1 MLFLT
6 LHLNGWTHLF
16 FHPGYYDQ
24 PLFFWATIA
33 YVAASVVFMLTLYLR
48 KPGLD
53 SQVVIQT
60 SVDII
65 LIIMLMHAS
74 GGIRSGI
81 GMLLIIS
88 ISLSSIFLTR
98 RVTLFLA
105 AATSLALLGEHIYS
119 HLVLPNYREA
129 YIQTGIL
136 GVVIFAFAF
145 ITSIV
150 ARRMRASERL
160 ASDRSREL
168 KSAVQMN
175 EQIIRSMRTGIL
187 VVDPSGWIKMAN
199 NAARSLLG
207 IASVDNNM
215 TLEQAQPELHS
226 RFVEWQNSTV
236 PTQQKPIHQSHGLPD
251 LQPGFSRI
259 EPSAGMDSTTL
270 VFLEDASRLN
280 QRFQQVR
287 LASLGRLTASIA
299 HEIRN
304 PLAAINHASQLLEEA
319 LQNSPDS
326 KLTEIIS
333 TQVERLNSV
342 IENVLQLS
350 REQSGTSEPIRLL
363 PWLEKFKDE
372 YATSQG
378 LDKQQIKLQVAPE
391 NMTVLF
397 DSTQLHQVM
406 WNLCGNAVNHARVP
420 LDQVSITMRGGIDT
434 ESRQPFVDVIDNGP
448 GIDAKTAANIFEPF
462 FTTSNEGTGLGLF
475 ITKEVVESNRA
486 KIRHVA
492 LPAGGTCFRIYFMQA
507 TEQGLRKVAGQ

>member
-1 MLFLT
+1 
-6 LHLNGWTHLF
+6 
-16 FHPGYYDQ
+16 
-24 PLFFWATIA
+24 
-33 YVAASVVFMLTLYLR
+33 
-48 KPGLD
+48 
-53 SQVVIQT
+53 
-60 SVDII
+60 
-65 LIIMLMHAS
+65 
-74 GGIRSGI
+74 
-81 GMLLIIS
+81 
-88 ISLSSIFLTR
+88 
-98 RVTLFLA
+98 
-105 AATSLALLGEHIYS
+105 
-119 HLVLPNYREA
+119 
-129 YIQTGIL
+129 
-136 GVVIFAFAF
+136 
-145 ITSIV
+145 
-150 ARRMRASERL
+150 
-160 ASDRSREL
+160 
-168 KSAVQMN
+168 
-175 EQIIRSMRTGIL
+175 
-187 VVDPSGWIKMAN
+187 
-199 NAARSLLG
+199 
-207 IASVDNNM
+207 
-215 TLEQAQPELHS
+215 
-226 RFVEWQNSTV
+226 
-236 PTQQKPIHQSHGLPD
+236 
-251 LQPGFSRI
+251 
-259 EPSAGMDSTTL
+259 